1 VGADT
6 EVLGGAKKIG
16 MKAYEYILSK
26 QIQWALNKGISLI
39 GSQGK
44 RGRPAY
50 TPDLDQNLF
59 EPLAP
64 VVRKHFESG
73 DGGEINGNRNR
84 PAKIQAVHSSS
95 ALGVNIFQY
104 WQRIDQIPK
113 IAAAC
118 GFCRRGNRISE
129 KIVFE
134 DKYPV
139 DVSFRYPPN
148 IDVVIHNSDSARYKR
163 FAIECK
169 FSEAYTSQGDHGLK
183 KKYIDLKKVWD
194 DIPNLYGLA
203 KELCPED
210 NLCKYFHPAQ
220 LIKHILGLKK
230 AFGKKGFRLLYLWYD
245 VLVEEGSIHQKEIDK
260 FIRIAKSD
268 DIKFHSLSYQDLIA
282 RLSAEY
288 RSDHDKFV
296 KYITERYL

>member
-1 VGADT
+1 
-6 EVLGGAKKIG
+6 

-26 QIQWALNKGISLI
+26 QIQWALNQGISLI

-50 TPDLDQNLF
+50 TQALNQNLF
-59 EPLAP
+59 EPLDP
-64 VVRKHFESG
+64 VIKKCIESG
-73 DGGEINGNRNR
+73 DGGEINGSTNR
-84 PAKIQAVHSSS
+84 PAKMQAVHSSS

-118 GFCRRGNRISE
+118 GFCRRGNEISE

-134 DKYPV
+134 DKYPI
-139 DVSFRYPPN
+139 DSIFRYPPN

-169 FSEAYTSQGDHGLK
+169 FSEAYSAQGDHSLK
-183 KKYIDLKKVWD
+183 RKYLDLEEVWN
-194 DIPNLYGLA
+194 DIPDLHGLA
-203 KELCPED
+203 EELCPND
-210 NLCKYFHPAQ
+210 LKFKYLHPAQ

-230 AFGKKGFRLLYLWYD
+230 AFGKKGFRLLYLWYN
-245 VLVEEGSIHQKEIDK
+245 VLGEEGSIHQKEIDR
-260 FIRIAKSD
+260 FLRIVRSD
-268 DIKFHSLSYQDLIA
+268 DIKFHALSYQTLIA

-288 RSDHDKFV
+288 RSEHEKYVKF
-296 KYITERYL
+296 ITERYL